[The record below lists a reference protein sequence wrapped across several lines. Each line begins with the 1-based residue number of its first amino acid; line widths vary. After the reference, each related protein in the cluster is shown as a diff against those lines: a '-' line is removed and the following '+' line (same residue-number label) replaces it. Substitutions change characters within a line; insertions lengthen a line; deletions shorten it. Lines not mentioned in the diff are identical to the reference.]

1 MGIHSVK
8 KEKFFQYFFVR
19 DYELLALKEELASF
33 KLIRLDFI
41 K

>member
-1 MGIHSVK
+1 MHSVK
-8 KEKFFQYFFVR
+8 KRVIFSLLFFVR
-19 DYELLALKEELASF
+19 DYELLAFKEELASF

>member
-1 MGIHSVK
+1 MHSVK
-8 KEKFFQYFFVR
+8 KRVIF
-19 DYELLALKEELASF
+19 ELLALKEELASF